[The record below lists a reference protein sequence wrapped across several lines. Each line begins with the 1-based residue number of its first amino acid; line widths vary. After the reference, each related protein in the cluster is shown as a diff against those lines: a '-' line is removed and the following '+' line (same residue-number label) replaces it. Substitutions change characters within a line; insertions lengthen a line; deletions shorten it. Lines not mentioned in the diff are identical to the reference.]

1 MRQPA
6 VAGRFYPDD
15 SDDLEEM
22 ISWCFTHRL
31 GPGLPERTGDSRRIR
46 GAMAPHAGYMCSGMT
61 AARAYRALK
70 EDGLPELYVIV
81 GPDHYGTAMG
91 GGDSPVLRRLRH
103 AAGRLQER

>member
-15 SDDLEEM
+15 PEDLEEM

-31 GPGLPERTGDSRRIR
+31 GPGLPARVGDSRRIS

-61 AARAYRALK
+61 AARTYRALE
-70 EDGLPELYVIV
+70 EDGLPELYVII

-91 GGDSPVLRRLRH
+91 RTVLCSEDFATPL
-103 AAGRLQER
+103 GVC